1 MLQQMRSSAKYIWIF
16 LVIFFVGG
24 FLLAETSGLLGVAPV
39 STTTAVAT
47 VNGEDILATT
57 WYNAINQLE
66 QQATQQTGKSISLD
80 ERRRLADEAY
90 EQLVGDVLMRQEYR
104 RRGIKVTPEEIA
116 EAAKFAPPP
125 QLAQSPEL
133 MTEGRFD
140 PDKYQRFLSSPAAR
154 QEGILLQLEAYYRD
168 QIPREKLFEQ
178 VAADVYVSDE
188 RLWNIFQDTRDTT
201 QMTYVVFRPELIPDN
216 EVTVPDSEIKDYYN
230 KNKKD
235 FERPSRAV
243 VSVVSIP
250 RAVSAADSAAVRSRI
265 VALRDRIVKGEK
277 FEDIAKAESTD
288 SASASNGGSY
298 GFIKK
303 GRFVPEFDNAAFT
316 LPVGV
321 VSEPVLSPFGY
332 HLIKVDEKAGDS
344 ISVRH
349 ILLPI
354 QQSDSAAT
362 ATDRRADELAR
373 IAASTTDK
381 PSSIDEA
388 AKKLGLKVQRA
399 RVQETDALTID
410 GKFVPSVGPWAFQ
423 GARPGET
430 SELFDAEDGYYL
442 GRLDSLTKGGIPSLD
457 EAKPDIIKILAIQKK
472 LDKLMPRAQQL
483 ASQAA
488 KTSLE
493 DAAKAAGIPVVQS
506 MPFTRVG
513 GAAGIGRLNQAIGA
527 AFSLP
532 IGAVSAPIRVY
543 DGIFV
548 ERVDQRVLKDRAEWE
563 KTKATQRG
571 QVTQQ
576 LRQQRVRDF
585 LQNLRDNAKI
595 TDRRKEIEA
604 AQRQQVAVISDTIEK
619 AKEAA
624 LEKRGL
630 FLFPN
635 CADSRSSASALG
647 EQLRPGEPEHCD
659 RAPIH
664 STGCRSAAAP
674 CRCRASLR

>member
-1 MLQQMRSSAKYIWIF
+1 MLQTMRSSAKYIWIF

-24 FLLAETSGLLGVAPV
+24 FLLAETSGLLGRAPV
-39 STTTAVAT
+39 TNTTAVAT

-57 WYNAINQLE
+57 WYNATNQLE
-66 QQATQQTGKSISLD
+66 QQATQQSGKSITLD
-80 ERRRLADEAY
+80 ERRRLSDEAF
-90 EQLVGDVLMRQEYR
+90 EQLVGDALMRQEYR
-104 RRGIKVTPEEIA
+104 RRKIRVTPDEIA
-116 EAAKFAPPP
+116 EAAKYAPPP

-133 MTEGRFD
+133 QTEGRFD
-140 PDKYQRFLSSPAAR
+140 PEKYARFLSSPAAR

-178 VAADVYVSDE
+178 VASDTYVSDE
-188 RLWNIFQDTRDTT
+188 RLWNIWQDTRDTT
-201 QMTYVVFRPELIPDN
+201 QMTYTVFRPELIADT
-216 EVTVPDSEIKDYYN
+216 EVTVPESEIKDYYN

-235 FERPSRAV
+235 FERPARAV

-250 RAVSAADSAAVRSRI
+250 RAVSSADSAAVRSRI
-265 VALRDRIVKGEK
+265 VALRDRIMKGEK
-277 FEDIAKAESTD
+277 FEDVAKAESTD

-298 GFIKK
+298 GMVTR
-303 GRFVPEFDNAAFT
+303 GRFVAPFEDAMFA
-316 LPVGV
+316 LPVGE
-321 VSEPVLSPFGY
+321 VSQPVLSPFGY
-332 HLIKVDEKAGDS
+332 HLIKVDSKKGDS
-344 ISVRH
+344 VSVRH

-362 ATDRRADELAR
+362 ATDRRADELAK
-373 IAASTTDK
+373 IAASSDK
-381 PSSIDEA
+381 PGAIEDA
-388 AKKLGLKVQRA
+388 AKKLGLQLKRA

-457 EAKPDIIKILAIQKK
+457 QAKPDIIKILAIQKK
-472 LDKLMPRAQQL
+472 LDKLMPRAKQFAAQ
-483 ASQAA
+483 AS
-488 KTSLE
+488 KTTLE
-493 DAAKAAGIPVVQS
+493 DAARAAGIEVTQS
-506 MPFTRVG
+506 LPFTRVG

-527 AFSLP
+527 AFALP

-548 ERVDQRVLKDRAEWE
+548 ERVDQRVLQDRTQWE
-563 KTKATQRG
+563 KTKVAQRA

-604 AQRQQVAVISDTIEK
+604 AQRQQV
-619 AKEAA
+619 
-624 LEKRGL
+624 
-630 FLFPN
+630 
-635 CADSRSSASALG
+635 
-647 EQLRPGEPEHCD
+647 Q
-659 RAPIH
+659 
-664 STGCRSAAAP
+664 
-674 CRCRASLR
+674 